1 MGRRPRRLVVSPAA
15 AGLGVPGPWRAGQLT
30 LALAAAE
37 VIIGAFLFEVSYKY
51 AYRAKRLHI
60 RIMYPLN
67 RINKVHK
74 DTPIR
79 LQANFYESA

>member
-1 MGRRPRRLVVSPAA
+1 MGRRLRRLVVSPAPLVS
-15 AGLGVPGPWRAGQLT
+15 GFLGTGVLT
-30 LALAAAE
+30 PYSGLAAAE

>member
-1 MGRRPRRLVVSPAA
+1 M
-15 AGLGVPGPWRAGQLT
+15 
-30 LALAAAE
+30 AAAE